1 MVVCASRDPV
11 EQSLGTARRVLCW
24 LHGPEELLTEQGTTR
39 LEREEIAVA
48 DEA

>member
-1 MVVCASRDPV
+1 MAVCAERDPV
-11 EQSLGTARRVLCW
+11 EQTIDGGRRVLCW
-24 LHGPEELLTEQGTTR
+24 LHGPEELIPDGGTEP

>member
-1 MVVCASRDPV
+1 MVVCAAKSPV
-11 EQSLGTARRVLCW
+11 EQALDDGRRVLCW
-24 LHGPEELLTEQGTTR
+24 LHGPEELIPAGGTSE